1 MSDLSSHRLPS
12 QRLQGRVALVSGGLR
27 GIGLACVE
35 RFLAEGAEVVLT
47 DLDAPD
53 SALAAETLARLGQ
66 AASYVQA
73 NVTKAEDWERAR
85 ETVATRHGK
94 LHILVNNAGTD
105 LTGPVESLTDEA
117 WRRIMAINVDGVF
130 MGTRA
135 FVPMLAASGADCKG
149 GASIINVSSIMG
161 MVGMGEVSA
170 YNASKG
176 AVRLFTKGIAIE
188 FAEKKMPIRA
198 NSLHPGFVV
207 TPLLKEGFQ
216 RWVDSGVAEKAQD
229 LVDMVAAKTPLGR
242 LADPAELAS
251 AAFFLASDD
260 SSYMTGAELVIDGGW
275 TAQ

>member
-1 MSDLSSHRLPS
+1 MNDLGA
-12 QRLQGRVALVSGGLR
+12 QRLKGRVALVSGGLR

-53 SALAAETLARLGQ
+53 SAPAVETIERLGQ
-66 AASYVQA
+66 AVTYVQA
-73 NVTKAEDWERAR
+73 NVTKSEDWERAR
-85 ETVATRHGK
+85 SAVAERHGK
-94 LHILVNNAGTD
+94 LHVLVNNAGTD
-105 LTGPVESLTDEA
+105 LTGPVESLTDDA
-117 WRRIMAINVDGVF
+117 WRRIMSINVDGVF

-135 FVPMLAASGADCKG
+135 FVPMLAESGRDVKG

-161 MVGMGEVSA
+161 IVGMSEVSA

-176 AVRLFTKGIAIE
+176 AVRLFTKGIAVE

-216 RWVDSGVAEKAQD
+216 RWVDSGVAEKTQD
-229 LVDMVAAKTPLGR
+229 LVDMVSAKTPIGR

-251 AAFFLASDD
+251 AAFFLASSD
-260 SSYMTGAELVIDGGW
+260 SSYMTGAELVVDGGW